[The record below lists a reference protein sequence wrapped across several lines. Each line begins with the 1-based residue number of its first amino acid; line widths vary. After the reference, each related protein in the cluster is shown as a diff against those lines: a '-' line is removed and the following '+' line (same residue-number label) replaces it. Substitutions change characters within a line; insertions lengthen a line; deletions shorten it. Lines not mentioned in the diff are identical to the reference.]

1 MPKEYSR
8 TRRIAELMQRELAT
22 IIARE
27 IHDPRV
33 GMVTITAVRLAGD
46 FSTAHVLFTRHDG
59 PQAAARVEA
68 ILNRAAGFLRHALS
82 DVVNLRTTPRLIFEY
97 DQDLEDRMALVDKLE
112 HLHEDKS

>member
-1 MPKEYSR
+1 MPKEFSR

-33 GMVTITAVRLAGD
+33 GMVTITTVRLAGD

-59 PQAAARVEA
+59 PQAAEHVEA
-68 ILNRAAGFLRHALS
+68 VLNRAAGFLRHVLS
-82 DVVNLRTTPRLIFEY
+82 DEVNLRTTPRLIFEY
-97 DQDLEDRMALVDKLE
+97 DRELEQSMALVDKLE
-112 HLHEDKS
+112 HLGDDVP